1 MHNNHCHRATAHVQ
15 LNILLS
21 LLSLTHTEFITFHT
35 LKLVRVT
42 CLLVSVNKLQP
53 VTAVTVNLLSVRR
66 PTLTKVNNLVQK
78 GVEFNEMATLVIN
91 CIEQKP
97 S

>member
-1 MHNNHCHRATAHVQ
+1 MH
-15 LNILLS
+15 
-21 LLSLTHTEFITFHT
+21 
-35 LKLVRVT
+35 VT

-53 VTAVTVNLLSVRR
+53 VTAVTVNLHSVRR

-78 GVEFNEMATLVIN
+78 GVEFNELATLVTN
-91 CIEQKP
+91 SMEQRP